1 MCCLFGIIDYGGSFS
16 GRQKDKILSI
26 LAIECEARGVDATGI
41 AYNSKG
47 HLAVY
52 KRPQPAHKLRF
63 HIPGDAVA
71 VMGHTRL
78 TTQGSET
85 KNFNNHPFFGTAGT
99 LRFALAHNG
108 VLYNDKTLRRVLKL
122 PKTNIET
129 DSYIAVQLLER
140 QKALDFS
147 TLKSMAEQV
156 EGSFTFTVLDQE
168 DNLYFVKGDSPLC
181 IYHFPKAGVY
191 LYASTEA
198 ILQKAWKKTR
208 LSLGV
213 RTELT
218 PDCGEILKIDR
229 RGELTQSTFEFKFGY
244 DYGYRWFSR
253 LYAPPVQGAGIRYQ
267 SEFERMYLQDL
278 KTAAASFGYSPEYI
292 DNILRQGFTLD
303 EVEQWLYCGEL

>member
-1 MCCLFGIIDYGGSFS
+1 MCCLFGIIDSGGSFS

-85 KNFNNHPFFGTAGT
+85 KNFNNHPFSGTAGT

-229 RGELTQSTFEFKFGY
+229 RGELTKSTFEFKFGY

-253 LYAPPVQGAGIRYQ
+253 LYAPPAQSAGIRYQ